1 MKENTT
7 YQGCSESDLVIEFF
21 WKCLDDFTQEERAM
35 YLRFVWGRSR
45 LPLTSKDFSKK
56 HKIQMMRKT
65 SYDADYMLPVS
76 HTCFFS
82 IELPRY
88 TKYEVLRAKL
98 LYAITNCQA
107 IDTDGRAQ
115 EIWDEDDR

>member
-1 MKENTT
+1 
-7 YQGCSESDLVIEFF
+7 
-21 WKCLDDFTQEERAM
+21 
-35 YLRFVWGRSR
+35 
-45 LPLTSKDFSKK
+45 
-56 HKIQMMRKT
+56 MMRKT
-65 SYDADYMLPVS
+65 SCDADFMLPVA

-107 IDTDGRAQ
+107 IDTDGRAM
-115 EIWDEDDR
+115 EIWDDDD

>member
-1 MKENTT
+1 
-7 YQGCSESDLVIEFF
+7 LH
-21 WKCLDDFTQEERAM
+21 DFSPVERQL

-45 LPLTSKDFSKK
+45 LPLTSKDFTQK
-56 HKIQMMRKT
+56 HTIEIMRQT
-65 SYDADYMLPVS
+65 QTEADKMLPVA

-88 TKYEVLRAKL
+88 TEYDILREKL

-107 IDTDGRAQ
+107 IDTDGRAY
-115 EIWDEDDR
+115 EIWDDDDLD